1 MKKIVY
7 TIINP
12 VSGTGSK
19 AKIKELLLGLNSE
32 NYEVTLFLTEYSGH
46 AAEIAQKAVEDKID
60 IIIAV
65 GGDGTVNE
73 VAGALVGSNVAL
85 GIIPTGSG
93 NGLARHLGIPINEKK
108 AVDIIKKGTVE
119 RIDYGKANGRMF
131 FCTCGVGYDALVSEK
146 VLNKKS
152 RGKLM
157 YAGDMLTTYVNYKPE
172 HYKIICAESTFEGE
186 AFVIT
191 FANASQYGY
200 NAYIAPNATLLDG
213 KMNISILKP
222 ISFVDVPE
230 IGMQMF
236 LKHIADNKNFKE
248 IVTSRATI
256 IRDKE
261 GVMHLDGN
269 AIYEAREIEVE
280 IIPCG
285 LSVIVPEN
293 VARI

>member
-1 MKKIVY
+1 MKKAVY

-19 AKIKELLLGLNSE
+19 TKIKELLSNLGSE
-32 NYEVTLFLTEYSGH
+32 GYDVTLLQTEYRNH
-46 AAEIAQKAVEDKID
+46 AAEIAQKAVKDKID
-60 IIIAV
+60 IVIAV

-73 VAGALVGSNVAL
+73 VASALVGSNVAL

-93 NGLARHLGIPINEKK
+93 NGLARHLGLPLNEKK
-108 AVDIIKKGTVE
+108 AVDIIKKGVIE

-146 VLNKKS
+146 ALNKKS

-157 YAGDMLTTYVNYKPE
+157 YAGDMLATYVNYKPE

-200 NAYIAPNATLLDG
+200 NAYIAPNATLSDG
-213 KMNISILKP
+213 KMNIAILKP
-222 ISFVDVPE
+222 ISFIDVPE
-230 IGMQMF
+230 IGAQMF
-236 LKHIADNKNFKE
+236 LKHIGDNKNFKE
-248 IVTSRATI
+248 IITSKATI
-256 IRDKE
+256 IREKD
-261 GVMHLDGN
+261 GVMHIDGN
-269 AIYEAREIEVE
+269 AIYESKEIEVE

-285 LSVIVPEN
+285 LSVIVSEN
-293 VARI
+293 SKI

>member
-1 MKKIVY
+1 MKKTVH

-19 AKIKELLLGLNSE
+19 TKIKELLSDLGSE
-32 NYEVTLFLTEYSGH
+32 GYDVTLLQTEYRNH
-46 AAEIAQKAVEDKID
+46 AAEIAQKAVKDKID
-60 IIIAV
+60 IVIAV

-73 VAGALVGSNVAL
+73 VAGALAGSDVAL

-108 AVDIIKKGTVE
+108 AVDIIKKGAVE

-146 VLNKKS
+146 ALNKKK

-157 YAGDMLTTYVNYKPE
+157 YAGDMLATYVNYKPE
-172 HYKIICAESTFEGE
+172 HYKIRCAESTFEGE

-200 NAYIAPNATLLDG
+200 NAYIAPNATVLDG

-230 IGMQMF
+230 VGVQMF
-236 LKHIADNKNFKE
+236 LKHIGDNKNFKE
-248 IVTSRATI
+248 IITTKATI
-256 IRDKE
+256 IRNKE
-261 GVMHLDGN
+261 GVMHIDGN
-269 AIYEAREIEVE
+269 AVYEGEEIEVE
-280 IIPCG
+280 IVPSG
-285 LSVIVPEN
+285 LNVIVPESAN
-293 VARI
+293 RI